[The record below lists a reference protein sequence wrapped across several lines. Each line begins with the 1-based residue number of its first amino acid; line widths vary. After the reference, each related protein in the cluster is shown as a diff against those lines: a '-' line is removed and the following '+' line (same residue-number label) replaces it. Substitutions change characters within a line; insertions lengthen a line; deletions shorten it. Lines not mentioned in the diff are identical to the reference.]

1 MGVNEADVTLLCML
15 ATQAEALALMI
26 SRRQLAL
33 AAASAKRAGKARRVA
48 YVERERFK
56 PAHVWTWFAYVVAAF
71 AVGLGL
77 FYCAVQVLETAA
89 RIAS

>member
-1 MGVNEADVTLLCML
+1 MNETDVTLACVL
-15 ATQAEALALMI
+15 ATWAEALALMI

-33 AAASAKRAGKARRVA
+33 AAASAKRAGRARRVA
-48 YVERERFK
+48 YSERDRLK
-56 PAHVWTWFAYVVAAF
+56 PALVWTWLAYVIAAF
-71 AVGLGL
+71 AVGLAL